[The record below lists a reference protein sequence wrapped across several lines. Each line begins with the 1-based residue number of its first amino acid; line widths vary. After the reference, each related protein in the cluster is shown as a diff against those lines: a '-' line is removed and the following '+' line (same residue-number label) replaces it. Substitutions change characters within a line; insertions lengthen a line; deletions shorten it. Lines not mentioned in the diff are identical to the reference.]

1 MLKIFYKSIKDKKI
15 EEIKNLRV
23 GCWINVVDPTEDE
36 IKFLIQNAK
45 IDPEIVKD
53 ILDEEELPRIEK
65 GKEASY
71 IILNVPYKK
80 NTRALPYPFIIA
92 IYKDFFITISKQSLP
107 IIDSFLVEEPVTT
120 QKVKNLLQISLET
133 TRSYEEEIRKI
144 DKTIDIYIKKVR
156 HIMLKSEDI
165 IYFVQ
170 LEEVL
175 NEYITSLILITG
187 IYEKLLTR
195 KYFLIFEEDKDLTED
210 LIIDSRQSLNMC
222 QGTLRKI
229 SSLREAYSAII
240 GNSMSKAVKFLTSL
254 TVIVA
259 IPTIIASLFGM
270 NIALPLQDSSFAFA
284 FVLFSILVFVLIA
297 FLFFRV
303 RDWF

>member
-1 MLKIFYKSIKDKKI
+1 M
-15 EEIKNLRV
+15 EEIKDIKL
-23 GCWINVVDPTEDE
+23 GCWINVTNPNDE
-36 IKFLIQNAK
+36 EMRFLIEKAG
-45 IDPEIVKD
+45 IDPEIIKD

-65 GKEASY
+65 EKEASY

-92 IYKDFFITISKQSLP
+92 ICKDFLITISKQSLP
-107 IIDSFLVEEPVTT
+107 ILEYSLSEEPVTT
-120 QKVKNLLQISLET
+120 QKVKNLLQISIET
-133 TRSYEEEIRKI
+133 TRSYEEEIRRI
-144 DKTIDIYIKKVR
+144 DKTIDVYIKKVR
-156 HIMLKSEDI
+156 HITLKSEDI

-195 KYFLIFEEDKDLTED
+195 KYFSIFEEDKDLTED

-240 GNSMSKAVKFLTSL
+240 GNSMSKSVKFLTSL

-284 FVLFSILVFVLIA
+284 FVLFLISVFVLSA